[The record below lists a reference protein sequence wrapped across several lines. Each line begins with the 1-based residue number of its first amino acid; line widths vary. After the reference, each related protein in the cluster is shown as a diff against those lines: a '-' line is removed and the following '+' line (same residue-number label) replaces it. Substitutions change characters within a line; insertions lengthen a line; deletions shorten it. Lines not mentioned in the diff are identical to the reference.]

1 MRANVFL
8 LAGFCLAAT
17 VVTGCGDSGTTAAN
31 GRMGGE
37 NIDAFGSVDDLP
49 NCTPKREG
57 KVLFVTEEN
66 GKYQMQVCED
76 GIWKEMGQPLAV
88 FESDD
93 DFPNC
98 TPSRE
103 GNEAY
108 ANSESAVYV
117 CNDGA
122 WTEKMQVQASENGK
136 EPTSSFADEEK
147 KTESS
152 GSTEMDDGESS
163 GSSES
168 NSSTNSSTSINSSTS
183 VKSSTSMASFSP
195 RVGPGPVSQYGE
207 LKAGT
212 NSSGKGRIYGT
223 CNDYSTSGHEV
234 QVRGMSLFWS
244 MDSAQ
249 SKYWSKSTVN
259 GLVQKLNIE
268 LIRAAMGV
276 DGDWGYGNYFTK
288 TSFYQGLMD
297 DVVQA
302 AIDNDIYVIIDYHSH
317 IANENVANAKSFFS
331 RMAQKWGG
339 YDNVIF
345 EIFNE
350 PACAVG
356 GSTSCSNFMTWSTI
370 KNYATQVIATIRQ
383 YSDNLVI
390 VGTPMWDQQPNAAIS
405 SPINDAN
412 VAYAFHYYAGT
423 HSTSSEGANAVSA
436 MNAGLSVFVSE
447 WGTIN
452 ADGDGSVAGSN
463 SGWQTWLDTYKL
475 SSANWAVSDKAEG
488 ASMFTTAGAWN
499 YSASG
504 NWVKNNVFSKNPSS
518 YKTCGSGQSVITPTS
533 SSSSGT
539 VVISGTDVLGGDG
552 AFDNCTSLASCGWT
566 TQNLSSTT
574 YGWDGWVKL
583 DLNDDYEYVLGFYV
597 EEPFVYDWYLQALYS
612 FTLTPGYTY
621 QIVGDG
627 YTYDS
632 SHGTVSIGVL
642 INTDV
647 GIFDWEGT
655 VDGEFMSE
663 TYNAC
668 GTSQPA
674 TLYVSGGK
682 MIGGFAIRNIRLL
695 RTPISC
701 N

>member
-223 CNDYSTSGHEV
+223 CNDYSTSGHEI
-234 QVRGMSLFWS
+234 
-244 MDSAQ
+244 
-249 SKYWSKSTVN
+249 
-259 GLVQKLNIE
+259 LV
-268 LIRAAMGV
+268 
-276 DGDWGYGNYFTK
+276 
-288 TSFYQGLMD
+288 
-297 DVVQA
+297 
-302 AIDNDIYVIIDYHSH
+302 
-317 IANENVANAKSFFS
+317 
-331 RMAQKWGG
+331 
-339 YDNVIF
+339 
-345 EIFNE
+345 EIHRE
-350 PACAVG
+350 
-356 GSTSCSNFMTWSTI
+356 
-370 KNYATQVIATIRQ
+370 R
-383 YSDNLVI
+383 
-390 VGTPMWDQQPNAAIS
+390 
-405 SPINDAN
+405 
-412 VAYAFHYYAGT
+412 
-423 HSTSSEGANAVSA
+423 
-436 MNAGLSVFVSE
+436 
-447 WGTIN
+447 
-452 ADGDGSVAGSN
+452 
-463 SGWQTWLDTYKL
+463 
-475 SSANWAVSDKAEG
+475 
-488 ASMFTTAGAWN
+488 AGA
-499 YSASG
+499 
-504 NWVKNNVFSKNPSS
+504 K
-518 YKTCGSGQSVITPTS
+518 I
-533 SSSSGT
+533 
-539 VVISGTDVLGGDG
+539 
-552 AFDNCTSLASCGWT
+552 
-566 TQNLSSTT
+566 
-574 YGWDGWVKL
+574 
-583 DLNDDYEYVLGFYV
+583 E
-597 EEPFVYDWYLQALYS
+597 
-612 FTLTPGYTY
+612 
-621 QIVGDG
+621 
-627 YTYDS
+627 
-632 SHGTVSIGVL
+632 H
-642 INTDV
+642 
-647 GIFDWEGT
+647 
-655 VDGEFMSE
+655 
-663 TYNAC
+663 
-668 GTSQPA
+668 
-674 TLYVSGGK
+674 
-682 MIGGFAIRNIRLL
+682 
-695 RTPISC
+695 
-701 N
+701 